1 MTTAVEKTVPPET
14 LWAESATGLGW
25 LDGTGRFVSLN
36 PALEMLLG
44 ASSRVAAGESLTRY
58 FPDMTGFERLFSEHV
73 RVELTTRLVPGPGEE
88 KKAWLSLRR
97 EETGGYFLEALDVGE
112 TIRVEREA
120 AVAEASAAAR
130 DLLRNLAHEIK
141 NPLGGIRGAAQ
152 LLEGALTNDDDREC
166 AAIIR
171 EEADRLQALV
181 DRFLAPYRRP
191 NEKEPCNVSALLEH
205 VRSLIEHE
213 FPSITVVRDYDVSAP
228 DVTGDKGRLTQVF
241 LNIAR
246 NAAEAMGNTPEGRLT
261 LRTRIVR
268 DEFVRNRRVRR
279 ALAVFIEDTGPG
291 IPETLRERL
300 FYPLVTGRPEGSG
313 LGLSIADAFVR
324 EAGGA
329 IDVESEP
336 GRTVFRV
343 LLPF

>member
-1 MTTAVEKTVPPET
+1 M
-14 LWAESATGLGW
+14 GLGL
-25 LDGTGRFVSLN
+25 LDEKGRFVTLN
-36 PALEMLLG
+36 PSLEMLLG
-44 ASSRVAAGESLTRY
+44 ASSRVAAGEGLTRY
-58 FPDMTGFERLFSEHV
+58 FPDMAGFERFFSEHA
-73 RVELTTRLVPGPGEE
+73 RVELMTRLVPGPGEE

-120 AVAEASAAAR
+120 AVTEASAAAR

-152 LLEGALTNDDDREC
+152 LLEGALTNEDDREC

-191 NEKEPCNVSALLEH
+191 NEKGPCNVSALLEH

-213 FPSITVVRDYDVSAP
+213 FSAITVVRDYDVSAP
-228 DVTGDKGRLTQVF
+228 DITGDKGRLTQVF

-246 NAAEAMGNTPEGRLT
+246 NAAEAMGNDPDGRLT

-291 IPETLRERL
+291 IPEALRERL

-343 LLPF
+343 LLPL

>member
-1 MTTAVEKTVPPET
+1 M
-14 LWAESATGLGW
+14 
-25 LDGTGRFVSLN
+25 
-36 PALEMLLG
+36 
-44 ASSRVAAGESLTRY
+44 
-58 FPDMTGFERLFSEHV
+58 
-73 RVELTTRLVPGPGEE
+73 
-88 KKAWLSLRR
+88 
-97 EETGGYFLEALDVGE
+97 
-112 TIRVEREA
+112 
-120 AVAEASAAAR
+120 
-130 DLLRNLAHEIK
+130 
-141 NPLGGIRGAAQ
+141 
-152 LLEGALTNDDDREC
+152 
-166 AAIIR
+166 
-171 EEADRLQALV
+171 
-181 DRFLAPYRRP
+181 
-191 NEKEPCNVSALLEH
+191 
-205 VRSLIEHE
+205 
-213 FPSITVVRDYDVSAP
+213 VRDYDVSAP

>member
-1 MTTAVEKTVPPET
+1 M
-14 LWAESATGLGW
+14 GLGV
-25 LDGTGRFVSLN
+25 LDDEGRFTALN

-44 ASSRVAAGESLTRY
+44 ASSRVAAGAPFTRY
-58 FPDMTGFERLFSEHV
+58 FPDLTGFERLFSEHT
-73 RVELTTRLVPGPGEE
+73 RAELTTRLVPGPGIER
-88 KKAWLSLRR
+88 KVWLSLRR
-97 EETGGYFLEALDVGE
+97 EDAGGYFLEALDVGE
-112 TIRVEREA
+112 TIRIEREA
-120 AVAEASAAAR
+120 AVTEASAAAR

-191 NEKEPCNVSALLEH
+191 NEKAPCNVSALLEH
-205 VRSLIEHE
+205 VRGLLEHE
-213 FPSITVVRDYDVSAP
+213 FPELTVVRDYDVSAP

-246 NAAEAMGNTPEGRLT
+246 NAAEAMAGDTSGRLT
-261 LRTRIVR
+261 FRTRIVR
-268 DEFVRNRRVRR
+268 DELVRNRRVRR

-291 IPETLRERL
+291 IPEALRERL

-343 LLPF
+343 LLPL

>member
-1 MTTAVEKTVPPET
+1 M
-14 LWAESATGLGW
+14 
-25 LDGTGRFVSLN
+25 
-36 PALEMLLG
+36 
-44 ASSRVAAGESLTRY
+44 
-58 FPDMTGFERLFSEHV
+58 
-73 RVELTTRLVPGPGEE
+73 
-88 KKAWLSLRR
+88 
-97 EETGGYFLEALDVGE
+97 GE

-120 AVAEASAAAR
+120 AVTEASAAAR

-152 LLEGALTNDDDREC
+152 LLEGALTNEDDREC

-191 NEKEPCNVSALLEH
+191 NEKAPCNVSALLEH

-213 FPSITVVRDYDVSAP
+213 FPAITVVRDYDVSAP

-246 NAAEAMGNTPEGRLT
+246 NAAEAMGNDPQGRLT

-291 IPETLRERL
+291 IPEALRERL

-336 GRTVFRV
+336 GHTVFRV
-343 LLPF
+343 LLPL

>member
-1 MTTAVEKTVPPET
+1 MPPDA
-14 LWAESATGLGW
+14 LWTESAVGQGL
-25 LDGTGRFVSLN
+25 LDDEGRFVTLN

-58 FPDMTGFERLFSEHV
+58 FPDMTGFERLFSDHA

-120 AVAEASAAAR
+120 AVTEASAAAR

-191 NEKEPCNVSALLEH
+191 NEKGPCNVSALLEH
-205 VRSLIEHE
+205 
-213 FPSITVVRDYDVSAP
+213 VSAP

-246 NAAEAMGNTPEGRLT
+246 NAAEAMGNDPAGRLT

-268 DEFVRNRRVRR
+268 DEFVRNRRVRK

-336 GRTVFRV
+336 GHTVFRV
-343 LLPF
+343 LLPL

>member
-1 MTTAVEKTVPPET
+1 MPSDA
-14 LWAESATGLGW
+14 LWTESAVGLGR
-25 LDGTGRFVSLN
+25 LDAEGCFVSLN

-44 ASSRVAAGESLTRY
+44 VSSRVAAGESLTRY
-58 FPDMTGFERLFSEHV
+58 FPDMTGFERFFSEHA

-152 LLEGALTNDDDREC
+152 LLEGALTNEDDSEC

-191 NEKEPCNVSALLEH
+191 NEKGPCNVSALLEH

-213 FPSITVVRDYDVSAP
+213 FPAITVVRDYDVSAP

-246 NAAEAMGNTPEGRLT
+246 NAAEAMGNDPAGRLT

-291 IPETLRERL
+291 IPEALRERL

-336 GRTVFRV
+336 GHTVFRV
-343 LLPF
+343 LLPL